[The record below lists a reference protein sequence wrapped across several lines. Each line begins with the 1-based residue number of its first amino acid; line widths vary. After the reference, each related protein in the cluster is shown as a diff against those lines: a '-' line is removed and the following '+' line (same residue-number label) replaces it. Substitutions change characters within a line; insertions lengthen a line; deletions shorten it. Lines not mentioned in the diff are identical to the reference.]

1 MGLFEWLGE
10 IFKPGPIGHIYIN
23 PQPLLPGGVKRIWI
37 VLFSILGLG
46 IFALLTW
53 LALSADDGVISFTA
67 ITSYLLVSYLFTP
80 KADMTNMGWLGGLIN
95 NPFRVSDNYNRFLFF
110 LSAVLIPG
118 KLVVFAVQ
126 SIYKLVKYN

>member
-10 IFKPGPIGHIYIN
+10 TFKPGPIGHIYTN

-53 LALSADDGVISFTA
+53 QALSADDGVISFTA
-67 ITSYLLVSYLFTP
+67 ITSYLLVSYLVTP
-80 KADMTNMGWLGGLIN
+80 KPDMTNMGWLGGLIN